1 MAIDGL
7 SREQASALMR
17 IRRQAMKLI
26 PVLLLGGL
34 LSGCALTVSSPRALI
49 PFEGFA
55 ALAGDGH
62 VMVEPG
68 YETYGAR
75 IAKLMPA
82 AIEQVERGY
91 GRPFKFPP
99 RIYVCG
105 TEACFKR
112 YVLTPHLSA
121 AVVPDNRLV
130 LSPNLDGKESGRLK
144 PILIHELAHLH
155 LGQSIGHYDSSVP
168 IWFHEGLAALIAD
181 GGGAEFATDE
191 QAYRAASQGRIIDLH
206 VRDTPDLRHKAGAFN
221 MTVFEFY
228 RQSLLL
234 VSSLRKKDEKKF
246 AVFLQAVQDNRD
258 FQLAFWDIY
267 GAGPETLLGTALVR
281 DNSNPDTDNHT
292 AALKS
297 PI

>member
-1 MAIDGL
+1 
-7 SREQASALMR
+7 
-17 IRRQAMKLI
+17 MKLI

-130 LSPNLDGKESGRLK
+130 VSPNLDGKESGRLK